1 MHAYIPTPHPEPR
14 SESCIVAPALQAA
27 LPITKGEKAG
37 LDALR
42 PGLGLLGFA
51 VRGHR
56 TNPGRYE
63 RGAGPPG
70 PAQRALLFSPW
81 CGNKC
86 VTHCNH
92 DHPSLARQ
100 RIETCAPGLDHFWLG
115 RRTGIAGMGAT
126 ASVGLLR

>member
-81 CGNKC
+81 CGTMC
-86 VTHCNH
+86 DILIETLITH
-92 DHPSLARQ
+92 ARQ